1 MLPSSRSKALG
12 FMRMLAVVALV
23 PFALY
28 LSGCGGSE
36 EATTETAAVDTTST
50 IGMADTNAMVAN
62 DTTAVA
68 PAPTPE
74 EILQQENDSLKTG
87 NTQLQQQLDSS
98 EQTNKD
104 LMAKISDL
112 EAAQIAAQEQAA
124 KAAEQQAPPKMTTAN
139 AAPAG
144 KSSPE
149 EIEAYRAALQMAKE
163 RNFKDAINQ
172 FQNLLDGGVKSDY
185 ADNCHY
191 WIGLCYYSMKD
202 FKTAIEHFKEVLKF
216 RFSEKKDDAQF
227 MLAQSYERM
236 GNKMQAQAEYQKLVQ
251 LYPTSEYVK
260 VAQAKTR

>member
-1 MLPSSRSKALG
+1 MLPSSRSKALS
-12 FMRMLAVVALV
+12 FVRMIAVAALV

-28 LSGCGGSE
+28 LSGCGGSG

-50 IGMADTNAMVAN
+50 IGTADTSAMAAK
-62 DTTAVA
+62 DTTVA
-68 PAPTPE
+68 AAPTVE
-74 EILQQENDSLKTG
+74 EILHQENDSLK
-87 NTQLQQQLDSS
+87 NNNAQLQQQLDSS

-124 KAAEQQAPPKMTTAN
+124 KAAEQPAAPKMTAASATA
-139 AAPAG
+139 AG
-144 KSSPE
+144 KSSPDQ
-149 EIEAYRAALQMAKE
+149 IDAYRAALQMAKA
-163 RNFKDAINQ
+163 RKFKDAIDQ
-172 FQNLLDGGVKSDY
+172 LQNLLDSGIKSDY

-216 RFSEKKDDAQF
+216 KFSEKKDDAQF

-236 GNKMQAQAEYQKLVQ
+236 GNKMQAQAEYQKLIQ

-260 VAQAKTR
+260 IAQAKAR

>member
-1 MLPSSRSKALG
+1 MFFSLRSTLRSFAHII
-12 FMRMLAVVALV
+12 AVVAFI

-50 IGMADTNAMVAN
+50 IGMTDTSAMAAS

-68 PAPTPE
+68 PAMPSPQ
-74 EILQQENDSLKTG
+74 EILQQENDSLRT
-87 NTQLQQQLDSS
+87 NNAQLQQMLDSS
-98 EQTNKD
+98 EQTNKE

-124 KAAEQQAPPKMTTAN
+124 KAAQKPAPVKMAQ
-139 AAPAG
+139 PSAG

-149 EIEAYRAALQMAKE
+149 EIEAYKAALQMAKA
-163 RNFKDAINQ
+163 RKFKDAIDQ
-172 FQNLLDGGVKSDY
+172 LQNLLDSGVGSDY

-202 FKTAIEHFKEVLKF
+202 FKTAIEHFKEVLNFKI
-216 RFSEKKDDAQF
+216 SEKKDDAQF
-227 MLAQSYERM
+227 MIAQSYEKM
-236 GNKMQAQAEYQKLVQ
+236 GNKMQAQAEYQKLIQ

-260 VAQAKTR
+260 VAQAKAR